1 MKPYAGWKAKR
12 KFVDKLVYMA
22 LRFSDAEENQT
33 GGFNDPVNYHR
44 VGVDIYRAIEKRNIT
59 LDATDDEVVEDVL
72 REVKNIRNGG
82 YYDE

>member
-22 LRFSDAEENQT
+22 LRSSDAEDDDR
-33 GGFNDPVNYHR
+33 DPVNYHR